1 MSTDLLLNLGGYI
14 TLSLIMFSSGLYV
27 GNLRL
32 EALKANVEAVASK
45 QQAKASII
53 NAESES
59 ISNVVHQDYLDKLDV
74 IASYYTNSVQ
84 PDSCSSTMPKVP
96 NSSSGTN
103 AGSPHNVVAE
113 CAKTTLMLTEL
124 QKWIKKENDANK

>member
-32 EALKANVEAVASK
+32 EALKANVEAV
-45 QQAKASII
+45 AKASII